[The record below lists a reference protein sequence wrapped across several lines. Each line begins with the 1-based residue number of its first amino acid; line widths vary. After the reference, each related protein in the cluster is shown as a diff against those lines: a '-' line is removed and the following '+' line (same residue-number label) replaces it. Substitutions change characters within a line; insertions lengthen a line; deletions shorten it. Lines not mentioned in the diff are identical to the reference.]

1 MDKNKNKSKYIFK
14 SLGIIGLMLLFS
26 SFFFMFFN
34 INTEEISDKSYVFYL
49 TISNLILLAIF
60 VLIYHKTLISDF
72 KSFFKN
78 FTKNIDTSLKYWS
91 AGFAIMVIS
100 NLFITFVL
108 NKTIAGNEETVR
120 NYIDTLPLF
129 MIFNTVIYAPIVEEL
144 TFRKSIRDAISNKWI
159 YVITSGLIFGLLH
172 IMGYITNLYDLVY
185 LIPYGALGISFALLY
200 YKTNNIWST
209 ISMHAMHNFLA
220 VVVYLIGALLWKSL

>member
-1 MDKNKNKSKYIFK
+1 MSKNKFKYIFK

-34 INTEEISDKSYVFYL
+34 INPDEISDKSYVLYL
-49 TISNLILLAIF
+49 TTSNVILIAIF
-60 VLIYHKTLISDF
+60 ILIYHNTLINDF

-78 FTKNIDTSLKYWS
+78 FTKNIDISLKYWS

-108 NKTIAGNEETVR
+108 NKTIAGNEEAVR

-144 TFRKSIRDAISNKWI
+144 TFRKSIRDAISNKWV

-172 IMGYITNLYDLVY
+172 ITGYITSVYDLVY

-220 VVVYLIGALLWKSL
+220 VAVYLVGALLWRSL